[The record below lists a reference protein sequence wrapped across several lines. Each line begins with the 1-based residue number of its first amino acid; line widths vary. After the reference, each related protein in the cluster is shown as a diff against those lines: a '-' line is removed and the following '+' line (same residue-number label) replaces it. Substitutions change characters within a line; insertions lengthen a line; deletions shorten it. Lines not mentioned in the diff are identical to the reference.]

1 MKQQLQQ
8 HPADPDTRQRAA
20 VLASHTALLLYALS
34 ELGLMPQAL
43 LLQSTWR
50 LSRGLLQEM
59 APADVAM
66 LAVACGRFGAIPN
79 QWWRNALLRVTAASA
94 AAGTTSAAAEVVE
107 EGARQQG
114 SPPAQ
119 PTAAAAAA
127 IPLNPADISSLLTAA
142 PSMNLQP
149 PGWWVDAMLGAAV
162 AQMRDFSL
170 YQSTGLLLSLARLKA
185 PPQLSWLLDIT
196 QHVLRLTGV
205 GTDRLGSSSSMLV
218 EDSSS
223 SSGGGSS
230 YSHGG
235 ASSSGVPPVLLHQQ
249 YRPPGQQLALLQPP
263 APAAR
268 LRQAQL
274 QQQQRQV
281 QQHQQQQQAQHHHH
295 QQQQPGPQQ
304 QQRVRYVHRSDP
316 ARLCLYLLALS
327 RAVAQLPEGQ
337 QRQDALQQLQP
348 LVAAAAKQAATAFDS
363 LAPLDL
369 VQLLLG
375 LQGLNCRPGPGF
387 MSAFAA
393 CCEAQQNG
401 FSPSLYGQLRVA
413 YVGLGLAPPR
423 SLLALMVAALS
434 DNGV

>member
-1 MKQQLQQ
+1 MKQQLRR

-20 VLASHTALLLYALS
+20 VLASHTSLLLYALS
-34 ELGLMPQAL
+34 ELGMMPQAVL
-43 LLQSTWR
+43 VQSTWR

-66 LAVACGRFGAIPN
+66 LAVACGRFGAVPN

-94 AAGTTSAAAEVVE
+94 AAA
-107 EGARQQG
+107 
-114 SPPAQ
+114 
-119 PTAAAAAA
+119 TAAAAAEDGA
-127 IPLNPADISSLLTAA
+127 SQQGSPQAEPSAAAVPLNPADISSLLTAA

-162 AQMRDFSL
+162 AQLRQFSL
-170 YQSTGLLLSLARLKA
+170 YQATVLLLSLGRLKA
-185 PPQLSWLLDIT
+185 PPQLSWLLEIT

-205 GTDRLGSSSSMLV
+205 DTDRLGGSSSSLLE

-223 SSGGGSS
+223 SGGVVGRGYSHVGSS
-230 YSHGG
+230 
-235 ASSSGVPPVLLHQQ
+235 SSSVAAPVLQHQQ

-268 LRQAQL
+268 LRQALL

-281 QQHQQQQQAQHHHH
+281 LQHQQQQVAQ
-295 QQQQPGPQQ
+295 QQLQQQPGPQQ

-327 RAVAQLPEGQ
+327 RAVAQLPKGQ

-348 LVAAAAKQAATAFDS
+348 LVAATAKQAATAFDR

-434 DNGV
+434 DNDSV